1 MIRSVAISP
10 KLLNDGEKV
19 VVDTRT
25 HVKALILP
33 ILMLVVF
40 LAIGTWVQTAIDQ
53 GIVTKGVWI
62 LVAIGVIWFVVRPLI
77 IWATAT
83 YTFTDRRLITRTGV
97 IVRRGHDMP
106 LARISDIAY
115 EFGPID
121 RLLGCGTLLISDA
134 STHGTIKL
142 HDIPRVEET
151 QRTLNQ
157 MLQELHDP
165 SAGHDGL

>member
-1 MIRSVAISP
+1 VAISP
-10 KLLNDGEKV
+10 KLLNEGEKV

-25 HVKALILP
+25 HAKALIFP
-33 ILMLVVF
+33 IIMLVVF
-40 LAIGTWVQTAIDQ
+40 LAIGTLVQVKIDE
-53 GIVTKGVWI
+53 GAVTKGAWI
-62 LVAIGVIWFVVRPLI
+62 LVAVGVVWFVLRPLV

-121 RLLGCGTLLISDA
+121 RMLGCGTLLISDA

-151 QRTLNQ
+151 QRTLNL
-157 MLQELHDP
+157 MLQKIHDP
-165 SAGHDGL
+165 AAGHDDGA